1 MFRTFMRTALV
12 ASVCAVGFS
21 GAAIAASVNT
31 LNFGDGNCGTA
42 GSVSESSSGEISRF
56 FDSSLGQCALGAT
69 ARAGGGGVGVN
80 LGLVTTPG
88 LGGGTAFVEVKVET
102 LIEITLGVPDSFG
115 GGDIPIAFT
124 PHLSGNVSA
133 TLATGSPFA
142 RSGTAKLTAFASIA
156 GIDSNGAGVLA
167 SGTSVALA
175 QVFNFGGIFEDGEYL
190 SQFSAPIGILIDPT
204 KTIEV
209 LFSLTARVSQAAY
222 NDSIIT
228 ANVSSFNSLS
238 FALFGPA
245 LILPEG
251 FTANSEFGSIVDN
264 QYINSSS
271 TVPLPT
277 TLPLFGSGLAIMGFL
292 RWRKKRTA

>member
-1 MFRTFMRTALV
+1 
-12 ASVCAVGFS
+12 
-21 GAAIAASVNT
+21 
-31 LNFGDGNCGTA
+31 
-42 GSVSESSSGEISRF
+42 
-56 FDSSLGQCALGAT
+56 
-69 ARAGGGGVGVN
+69 
-80 LGLVTTPG
+80 
-88 LGGGTAFVEVKVET
+88 
-102 LIEITLGVPDSFG
+102 
-115 GGDIPIAFT
+115 
-124 PHLSGNVSA
+124 
-133 TLATGSPFA
+133 
-142 RSGTAKLTAFASIA
+142 
-156 GIDSNGAGVLA
+156 
-167 SGTSVALA
+167 
-175 QVFNFGGIFEDGEYL
+175 
-190 SQFSAPIGILIDPT
+190 LIDPT